1 MSGFRTNKL
10 SGFATR
16 IPPCS
21 DIPPEGAERP
31 QGDAGAGRRWGPP
44 QAASDKALVGGS
56 AIQRRVR
63 AHVVVEALV
72 IVEPGGDFREEDN
85 GYVLSADLPGV
96 RRDDVDIT
104 MDRNRLTIRG
114 KRETAAVDENGE
126 LLQSER
132 AVGTF
137 YRQST
142 LPETVAKDGIS
153 AKYENG
159 VLKVVLPKEAA
170 SQPRRIAVAG

>member
-1 MSGFRTNKL
+1 MTIVGYDPFHSLARFQHDMARLFGNGWRGVEGKAAAAEYRWTP
-10 SGFATR
+10 A
-16 IPPCS
+16 I
-21 DIPPEGAERP
+21 DI
-31 QGDAGAGRRWGPP
+31 
-44 QAASDKALVGGS
+44 
-56 AIQRRVR
+56 
-63 AHVVVEALV
+63 
-72 IVEPGGDFREEDN
+72 REDDN

-114 KRETAAVDENGE
+114 KRETAVADENGE

-137 YRQST
+137 YRQFT
-142 LPETVAKDGIS
+142 LPETVAKDSIS

-159 VLKVVLPKEAA
+159 VLEVVLPKEAA
-170 SQPRRIAVAG
+170 PQPRRIAVAG